1 MAKKI
6 NSFEFGDICVTYMLN
21 DTQQATMILLPKG
34 CECDFF
40 SSKND
45 YVYNYSSLAHLQ
57 LDCHN
62 AGMFSNSFK
71 LSESL
76 YKLKFKDQYVE
87 ETDNTITVVTVEEAD
102 EGFGIKHRLCWYKG
116 ESGFEVNTEFYNN
129 TGKEQILE
137 YITSV
142 SLDALSPCLD
152 NEGSKNLV
160 FHRFKAGWS
169 MEGLHQKNTLT
180 ELGLERSWA
189 KSAETLRFGALG
201 TRSVREYHPYGALED
216 TKNGIIWGVYLAHNA
231 SWLMEMSRVMNSTS
245 LSIGLADN
253 MTGSWSKKIQDKE
266 SFVTPTAMISVTKGS
281 IAELSNRL
289 LSMRHKAIDAYGEEG
304 LPIIY
309 NEFVTSWGVPLEKDL
324 LKMSDVLSQGKTKYF
339 VIDAG
344 WYKDV
349 SQVGDWEVSPI
360 AFPSGMKAYTDK
372 IREKGMIPG
381 IWFEFE
387 CAEAPSKAFGPEF
400 DDLKLK
406 KNGRVIV
413 GEVINGRRE
422 NFFDFTNPKAIEYLD
437 EKVIKFLKDN
447 GFGYIKVDYNTSPG
461 PVVDGKDSGGEN
473 VRLHMEKVREFFIK
487 MKKEIPDLIIE
498 NCSSGGCRLEPSM
511 MDITAMSSASDTH
524 EGYEGAVVAANLH
537 YLTPPRQNQI
547 WCTLKPT
554 YTKERFSHIISQGF
568 LGRMCWSGLLADLSQ
583 EQLNEMWRAENF
595 YEKVS
600 PIIKRGNSYIY
611 RTDVC
616 SFSSPTGTQ
625 AVVRYSEDG
634 EKALVVAHSFED
646 AKELSLT
653 LKGNFVLEESLYE
666 STCTINGDE
675 FTVTPKA
682 DFSANVFLLKRA

>member
-34 CECDFF
+34 CECDFL
-40 SSKND
+40 SPKND
-45 YVYNYSSLAHLQ
+45 YVYGYSSLVHLQ

-169 MEGLHQKNTLT
+169 MEGLHQNNTLT

-253 MTGSWSKKIQDKE
+253 MTGSWSKKIKDKE

-281 IAELSNRL
+281 IA
-289 LSMRHKAIDAYGEEG
+289 
-304 LPIIY
+304 
-309 NEFVTSWGVPLEKDL
+309 
-324 LKMSDVLSQGKTKYF
+324 
-339 VIDAG
+339 
-344 WYKDV
+344 
-349 SQVGDWEVSPI
+349 
-360 AFPSGMKAYTDK
+360 
-372 IREKGMIPG
+372 
-381 IWFEFE
+381 
-387 CAEAPSKAFGPEF
+387 
-400 DDLKLK
+400 
-406 KNGRVIV
+406 
-413 GEVINGRRE
+413 
-422 NFFDFTNPKAIEYLD
+422 
-437 EKVIKFLKDN
+437 
-447 GFGYIKVDYNTSPG
+447 
-461 PVVDGKDSGGEN
+461 
-473 VRLHMEKVREFFIK
+473 
-487 MKKEIPDLIIE
+487 
-498 NCSSGGCRLEPSM
+498 
-511 MDITAMSSASDTH
+511 
-524 EGYEGAVVAANLH
+524 
-537 YLTPPRQNQI
+537 
-547 WCTLKPT
+547 
-554 YTKERFSHIISQGF
+554 
-568 LGRMCWSGLLADLSQ
+568 
-583 EQLNEMWRAENF
+583 
-595 YEKVS
+595 
-600 PIIKRGNSYIY
+600 
-611 RTDVC
+611 
-616 SFSSPTGTQ
+616 
-625 AVVRYSEDG
+625 
-634 EKALVVAHSFED
+634 
-646 AKELSLT
+646 
-653 LKGNFVLEESLYE
+653 
-666 STCTINGDE
+666 
-675 FTVTPKA
+675 
-682 DFSANVFLLKRA
+682 